1 MSEPTSVP
9 SDIAKPKTDLA
20 RLTALVTRLRA
31 PDGCPWDR
39 EQTLPD
45 LRAYLLEEAHEVA
58 AALDSGD
65 RAELASELGDLLF
78 QVVFIARL
86 VEEAGGFGLGDALD
100 AVEAKMIA
108 RHPHVFGGEN
118 LASAKEVR
126 EAWERRKVRSSDGV
140 RRSLLDGATS
150 ASLPALVAAYRLTQ
164 KAAGVG
170 FDWSEPAEVVAKLDE
185 EIVELKEL
193 LPAPAGAS
201 PSDAPAAAATSTAT
215 LRERQTEEIGDL
227 LFTVANLAR
236 HLAIDPEGALAA
248 ANLKFRR
255 RFAAVEAGLAR
266 SGKNVAE
273 ASLEEMETEWQ
284 AAKLAEQQA
293 G

>member
-1 MSEPTSVP
+1 MSDPTPTAESAVLT
-9 SDIAKPKTDLA
+9 ATDLA
-20 RLTALVTRLRA
+20 RLSALVARLRA

-65 RAELASELGDLLF
+65 RAELAGELGDLLF
-78 QVVFIARL
+78 QIAFIARL
-86 VEEAGGFGLGDALD
+86 VEEGGGFPLAAALE
-100 AVEAKMIA
+100 AVETKMIA
-108 RHPHVFGGEN
+108 RHPHVFGGET
-118 LASAKEVR
+118 LASAREVR
-126 EAWERRKVRSSDGV
+126 EAWERRKARSREGT
-140 RRSLLDGATS
+140 RGSLLDGATS

-170 FDWSEPAEVVAKLDE
+170 FDWREPGEVVAKLDE

-193 LPAPAGAS
+193 LAG
-201 PSDAPAAAATSTAT
+201 PDDAAQIDAAA
-215 LRERQTEEIGDL
+215 LKQRRTEEVGDL

-236 HLAIDPEGALAA
+236 HLEIDPEGALAA

-255 RFAAVEAGLAR
+255 RFAAVEAGLAGAGR
-266 SGKNVAE
+266 NIAE
-273 ASLEEMETEWQ
+273 ATLEEMEEQWQ
-284 AAKLAEQQA
+284 AAKRAENPST
-293 G
+293 

>member
-1 MSEPTSVP
+1 MSDPASAAAT
-9 SDIAKPKTDLA
+9 TDLA
-20 RLTALVTRLRA
+20 RLTALVARLRA

-65 RAELASELGDLLF
+65 RTELASELGDLLF
-78 QVVFIARL
+78 QIVFIARL
-86 VEEAGGFGLGDALD
+86 VEEAGGFSLGAALD

-108 RHPHVFGGEN
+108 RHPHVFAGET
-118 LASAKEVR
+118 LSSAKAVR
-126 EAWERRKVRSSDGV
+126 EAWERRKVRARDGE

-170 FDWSEPAEVVAKLDE
+170 FDWRDAGEVVIKLDE
-185 EIVELKEL
+185 EIAELKEL
-193 LPAPAGAS
+193 LTPN
-201 PSDAPAAAATSTAT
+201 ATGERVVPDPVA
-215 LRERQTEEIGDL
+215 LRRRRTEEVGDL

-236 HLAIDPEGALAA
+236 HLEIDPEGALAA

-266 SGKNVAE
+266 DGKNVAE
-273 ASLEEMETEWQ
+273 ATLDEMEEQWR
-284 AAKLAEQQA
+284 AAKLGESAPD
-293 G
+293 